1 MKKALTLLIA
11 LLIVAAF
18 ALPVMADE
26 STTVHFYSNDS
37 RMEKVFLFVME
48 PALDWAQ
55 PETGGWPGIE
65 LTKGA
70 DGWYSYEL
78 LNDVLT
84 HNYFIM
90 FHNGFG
96 DDNKP
101 SQIKW
106 CQAPIERPAEY
117 TTSGLWMT
125 TIPSGDPVPMIG
137 GDTEIPLTAF
147 ATKAEAEAALGLD
160 GSSDTPSTPT
170 NPKTGDSA
178 VIYIAVGVLALA
190 ACGTILV
197 VRKVKA

>member
-37 RMEKVFLFVME
+37 RMDKVYLFVME
-48 PALDWAQ
+48 PANGWAQ
-55 PETGGWPGIE
+55 PETGEFPGIE

-78 LNDVLT
+78 LNDPLT
-84 HNYFIM
+84 FNYFIM
-90 FHNGFG
+90 FTNGHA
-96 DDNKP
+96 DDLP

-106 CQAPIERPAEY
+106 CQAPVERPAEY

-125 TIPSGDPVPMIG
+125 TIPSADPVLFAG
-137 GDTEIPLTAF
+137 GEQEIAVTAF
-147 ATKAEAEAALGLD
+147 ATKAEAEAALGLGNGD
-160 GSSDTPSTPT
+160 NNGTTTPT

-178 VIYIAVGVLALA
+178 VIYIAVGALALA